1 MPKMSPQLVVREHS
15 PWKQYVVIFVL
26 LLLAIVG
33 GYALYKYGLSRAG
46 HDFESLTLERE
57 FLQTEISRLETEL
70 AEQRDQAVAL
80 QRSSEIDKQAYREVD
95 ESLRSLQSEILE
107 LKEEVAF
114 YRSIVAPRESA
125 KGLRIQ
131 RFKIEANRQP
141 RSYRYKLV
149 LTQVIKHSRI
159 TRGSVEL
166 NIEGLQN
173 GQQHVLNL
181 KQVESAKL
189 DKLSFRFKYFQNFE
203 GDMLLPEGFVPSR
216 VLLKVVSNRVTIEK
230 TFDWPLTHRSSDSL
244 KTSGL

>member
-1 MPKMSPQLVVREHS
+1 MSPQLVVREHS
-15 PWKQYVVIFVL
+15 PWKQYVIIFVL
-26 LLLAIVG
+26 LLLVIVG
-33 GYALYKYGLSRAG
+33 GYVLYKYGLSRAG

-57 FLQTEISRLETEL
+57 LLQTEISRLESEL
-70 AEQRDQAVAL
+70 AEQRDQAVVL
-80 QRSSEIDKQAYREVD
+80 QRSGEIDQQAYKEVD

-141 RSYRYKLV
+141 RSFRYKLV
-149 LTQVIKHSRI
+149 LTQVIKHSRV

-173 GQQHVLNL
+173 GQAQVLSL
-181 KQVESAKL
+181 KQVENGKK

-203 GDMLLPEGFVPSR
+203 GDMILPEGFVPSR

-230 TFDWPLTHRSSDSL
+230 SFDWPRTDRKSDSL